1 MLKAMLARELT
12 GLKVLPSLADVSV
25 ESISEFPVI
34 FPSQH
39 WGQTTIVTVL
49 CHLGLNPRR
58 HTNPMA
64 AMAVPALPD
73 LLSWS

>member
-12 GLKVLPSLADVSV
+12 GLKVLPSLADLSA

-34 FPSQH
+34 FPRQH
-39 WGQTTIVTVL
+39 WGQTTTVAVF

-58 HTNPMA
+58 LTNPIA
-64 AMAVPALPD
+64 AMASPALPN